1 MTYSF
6 IPALNTTGITLSVT
20 NLPSWASF
28 NSSTGEISGTPTT
41 DGTYSNIKI
50 KAQKS
55 TVTDTIG
62 PFSITVIGDPLKAH
76 AWHLKNTGQTAFST
90 TGGTI
95 GADINLDE
103 TIAASITGTGIKIAV
118 SDSGTEIN
126 HEDLRDRVI
135 SGASRN
141 YTLSS
146 PWIGDPTPPDL
157 TDYTLAHG
165 TAVAGLIAATGW
177 NSLGSRGVAPTSL
190 FAGFLYIGSN
200 QTLSMTID
208 QSNGLFDIFNY
219 SYGADSCEFSPI
231 YTAHKDQIR
240 WGTRNLRDGKGAIYV
255 KAAGNE
261 FEGDLGYCR
270 SSYSGY
276 SYYGNSNLEGMNSI
290 PEILTVAALDANSY
304 SSSYSS
310 PGANLW
316 VSAPGGEFGTNSPA
330 MISTDFSGC
339 TYGFSRTGSTQNSF
353 EKGNAP
359 NSGCNYTST
368 MNGTSSATP
377 VTSGSIALL
386 LSANPN
392 LSWRDVKYIL
402 AKTATQ
408 IQPNIPAKNHPGGL
422 DLVGHTYQQPWV
434 RNGAGIYFHNWFG
447 FGRVNVDAAV
457 AMAKTYESQLG
468 TYVETLNSTTSSAP
482 SAWTYTSGTLS
493 QSIPDKSATGTSSTI
508 NVLHNLQIESIEI
521 SLSLT
526 HQDASDIG
534 VELTSPSGTK
544 SILMNI
550 NSSILETNLSDA
562 HLLSNAFLDE
572 MSAGNWTLKVIDGY
586 ADKTGTL
593 TNWKIKINGHVAAGR
608 PDITAPHAVT
618 SVTHATSYASLTET
632 PVINWPSSSSS
643 DVRRY
648 EISLGTSPGATNI
661 VSWRSAALYNSGTL
675 SGLSLTSGTRYYA
688 NIRVVDNWEN
698 MSGTT
703 SSTGW
708 IAGQ

>member
-1 MTYSF
+1 
-6 IPALNTTGITLSVT
+6 
-20 NLPSWASF
+20 LPTWATF
-28 NSSTGEISGTPTT
+28 NSSTGEISGIPPTE
-41 DGTYSNIKI
+41 GIYSNIKI
-50 KAQKS
+50 RAQKS
-55 TVTDTIG
+55 TVIDEIG
-62 PFSITVIGDPLKAH
+62 PFSITVTGDPLKAH
-76 AWHLKNTGQTAFST
+76 AWHLKNTGQTAFAA

-95 GADINLDE
+95 GADINLNQ
-103 TIAASITGTGIKIAV
+103 TIADSITGTGVRIAV

-126 HEDLRDRVI
+126 HEDLKDRVI

-157 TDYTLAHG
+157 SDYTLAHG

-177 NSLGSRGVAPTSL
+177 NSLGSRGVAPTAL
-190 FAGFLYIGSN
+190 FAAFLYIGSN

-208 QSNGLFDIFNY
+208 QSNGDFDIFNY
-219 SYGADSCEFSPI
+219 SYGADSCTFSPI
-231 YTAHKDQIR
+231 YTSHKNQIQ
-240 WGTRNLRDGKGAIYV
+240 WGTRNLRDGKGALYV

-261 FEGDLGYCR
+261 FEGDLGYCGDG
-270 SSYSGY
+270 SLSGY
-276 SYYGNSNLEGMNSI
+276 VYYGNSNLEGINSI
-290 PEILTVAALDANSY
+290 PEIITVAALDANSY

-316 VSAPGGEFGTNSPA
+316 VSAPGGEFGTSAPA

-339 TYGFSRTGSTQNSF
+339 TYGFSRTASTQNSF

-377 VTSGSIALL
+377 VTSGSIALI

-402 AKTATQ
+402 AKTATR
-408 IQPNIPAKNHPGGL
+408 IQPNISAKNHPGGL
-422 DLVGHTYQQPWV
+422 DLAGHTYEQPWV
-434 RNGAGIYFHNWFG
+434 RNGAGVYFHNWFG
-447 FGRVNVDAAV
+447 FGRINIDAAV

-468 TYVETLNSTTSSAP
+468 TYIETLNSTTSSAP
-482 SAWTYTSGTLS
+482 SAWTYSSGTLS

-521 SLSLT
+521 SFSIT

-550 NSSILETNLSDA
+550 NSNILQTNLSDA

-572 MSAGNWTLKVIDGY
+572 MSAGNWTLKVLDGY
-586 ADKTGTL
+586 ANKTGTL
-593 TNWKIKINGHVAAGR
+593 TNWKIKINGHVAVDR
-608 PDITAPHAVT
+608 SDLIAPLVVT
-618 SVTHATSYASLTET
+618 TVTHAGNYASLTQT
-632 PVINWPSSSSS
+632 PVITWSASSSS

-648 EISLGTSPGATNI
+648 EISIGTSAGATNI
-661 VSWRSAALYNSGTL
+661 ASWRSAGHSTSGTI
-675 SGLSLTSGTRYYA
+675 SGLSLISGTRYYA
-688 NIRVVDNWEN
+688 NIRAVDNWEN